1 MDVGSEVRTRE
12 IIVADI
18 NVSVKALPPNQSLAG
33 ARYQREG
40 YAEKVLMGT
49 YRDPEGERIHFRE
62 IVQFCHLVGPQSDG
76 GYEIRQVDLL
86 GLHSLMHQR
95 LESSLPLQSQ

>member
-1 MDVGSEVRTRE
+1 MFRHLDVRAEPGARGSVSNRLDVGSGVRTRE

-62 IVQFCHLVGPQSDG
+62 IVQFCHLVGSQSDG
-76 GYEIRQVDLL
+76 GV
-86 GLHSLMHQR
+86 
-95 LESSLPLQSQ
+95 